1 VKNIMAKSN
10 LSHDPMATGNAAA
23 ATTAVVFVACR
34 LLVGVFPNFM
44 FVIGQSWLH
53 GVQLTKMSTWNVPTS
68 AFLLGIISSTF
79 FAWVVGY
86 VFALFYNKFAE
97 R

>member
-1 VKNIMAKSN
+1 MKNIMAKSN

-53 GVQLTKMSTWNVPTS
+53 GVQLTKMSTWNVPTGT
-68 AFLLGIISSTF
+68 FLFGLISSSLF
-79 FAWVVGY
+79 VWVVGY
-86 VFALFYNKFAE
+86 VFALFYNYFTKK
-97 R
+97 

>member
-1 VKNIMAKSN
+1 MAKNN

-34 LLVGVFPNFM
+34 LLVGVFPGFM
-44 FVIGQSWLH
+44 FALGQSWLH
-53 GVQLTKMSTWNVPTS
+53 GVQLTKMSAWNVP
-68 AFLLGIISSTF
+68 SSTF
-79 FAWVVGY
+79 LFGLISSSLFAWVAGY
-86 VFALFYNKFAE
+86 VFALFYNKFVE